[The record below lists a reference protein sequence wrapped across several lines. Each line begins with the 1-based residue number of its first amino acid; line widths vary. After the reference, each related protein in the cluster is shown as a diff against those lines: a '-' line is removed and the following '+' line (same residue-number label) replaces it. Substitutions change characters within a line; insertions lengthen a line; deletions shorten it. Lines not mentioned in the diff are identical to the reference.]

1 LKYDENSGSYRWGFQ
16 IKDIESKH
24 EWFKLGL
31 DPTQDR
37 DTSSLAKKY
46 PNTLPPITESECEKY
61 VVDYLTAL
69 RKHAENYLQQK
80 LGEGA
85 SVVLR
90 TTPREYVITVPAV
103 WSEKAKAKTLSC
115 AERAGMGSGDNLH
128 MITEPEAAA
137 IYALDNIAPME
148 LKEGDTF
155 VLCDA
160 GGG

>member
-1 LKYDENSGSYRWGFQ
+1 M
-16 IKDIESKH
+16 
-24 EWFKLGL
+24 
-31 DPTQDR
+31 
-37 DTSSLAKKY
+37 
-46 PNTLPPITESECEKY
+46 
-61 VVDYLTAL
+61 
-69 RKHAENYLQQK
+69 
-80 LGEGA
+80 
-85 SVVLR
+85 LR